1 MAVEGTLDLFHLP
14 QILQVISQ
22 QRKTGILTV
31 QGAEDI
37 VAVSFLQGRIVAAD
51 ALNESTE
58 EGLGAVLVELGELS
72 ADTLR
77 QLTGRSE
84 AEGVRLSDLLERE
97 GQVDREDL
105 LDALRR
111 QTQRLVLTLLDW
123 RQGEFKFYG
132 GDEVSYEDG
141 FRSIGVDELLIRAIE
156 EGRSAERQEIPSP
169 ESRMR
174 RLEAARPVQ
183 VRAAASLDELPAAA
197 SDDGSAIWLTP
208 EEESVLE
215 AVSPARTV
223 AEVARQAGVATDRAR
238 YVLYRFQREGLV
250 APVPAGATRGGPG
263 LGDAPGRAPGR
274 APARPPARAPERPAE
289 ARTPPAEREDAEV
302 PWAGEARPA
311 RALAAGPLAAAASL
325 AGLLLLGLAPIVSPV
340 AFLLPFPWLEQ
351 ERGSVHATRDSAR
364 LLELDLAAKTYFLLH
379 GRFPDD
385 LDELVE
391 LRLLAPGDLTDSRG
405 RRLALEPREASYLVR
420 PLVPGAS
427 GEAAEDAFREGIAGN
442 FLLDPAFLQGAA
454 RRAGTEPALVLLD

>member
-1 MAVEGTLDLFHLP
+1 MAVEGTLDLFRLP
-14 QILQVISQ
+14 EILQVISQ

-37 VAVSFLQGRIVAAD
+37 IAVSFLQGRIVAAD
-51 ALNESTE
+51 ALNETTE
-58 EGLGAVLVELGELS
+58 EGLGTVLVEEGRVS
-72 ADTLR
+72 AETLR
-77 QLTGRSE
+77 RLTARSE
-84 AEGVRLSDLLERE
+84 TEGVRLADLLERE
-97 GQVDREDL
+97 GRVGREDL
-105 LDALRR
+105 LEALRL
-111 QTQRLVLTLLDW
+111 QTRRLLLALLDW
-123 RQGEFKFYG
+123 RQGEFKFYA
-132 GDEVSYEDG
+132 GDEVSYEEG
-141 FRSIGVDELLIRAIE
+141 FRSIGVDELLLSALE
-156 EGRSAERQEIPSP
+156 EGREAPSP
-169 ESRMR
+169 ESRLR
-174 RLEAARPVQ
+174 RLETARPIR
-183 VRAAASLDELPAAA
+183 VRPAASLDEVRAREG
-197 SDDGSAIWLTP
+197 DGDSAVWVTP
-208 EEESVLE
+208 EEELVLE

-250 APVPAGATRGGPG
+250 APVPAGAARGAPQ

>member
-1 MAVEGTLDLFHLP
+1 MAVEGTLDLFRLP
-14 QILQVISQ
+14 EILQVISQ

-37 VAVSFLQGRIVAAD
+37 IAVSFLQGRIVAAD
-51 ALNESTE
+51 ALNETTE
-58 EGLGAVLVELGELS
+58 EGLGTVLVEEGRVS
-72 ADTLR
+72 AETLR
-77 QLTGRSE
+77 RLTARSE
-84 AEGVRLSDLLERE
+84 TEGVRLADLLERE
-97 GQVDREDL
+97 GRVGREDL
-105 LDALRR
+105 LEALRL
-111 QTQRLVLTLLDW
+111 QTRRLLLALLDW

-132 GDEVSYEDG
+132 GDEVSYEEG
-141 FRSIGVDELLIRAIE
+141 FRSIGVDELLLSALE
-156 EGRSAERQEIPSP
+156 EGRGEEGREAPSP
-169 ESRMR
+169 ESRLR
-174 RLEAARPVQ
+174 RLEPVRPIR
-183 VRAAASLDELPAAA
+183 VRPAASLDEVRAREG
-197 SDDGSAIWLTP
+197 DGDSAVWVTP
-208 EEESVLE
+208 DEELVLE

-250 APVPAGATRGGPG
+250 APVPAGAGRGGLG
-263 LGDAPGRAPGR
+263 LGDASGQAPGQ
-274 APARPPARAPERPAE
+274 APARPPARAPERPPE
-289 ARTPPAEREDAEV
+289 ARTPPAEREDAEA

-311 RALAAGPLAAAASL
+311 RALAARPLAIAASL

-442 FLLDPAFLQGAA
+442 FLLDPAFLQGAQ
-454 RRAGTEPALVLLD
+454 RRSGTEPALVLLD

>member
-1 MAVEGTLDLFHLP
+1 MAVEGTLDLFRLP
-14 QILQVISQ
+14 EILQVISQ

-37 VAVSFLQGRIVAAD
+37 IAVSFLQGRIVAAD
-51 ALNESTE
+51 ALNETTE
-58 EGLGAVLVELGELS
+58 EGLGTVLVEEGRVS
-72 ADTLR
+72 AETLR
-77 QLTGRSE
+77 RLTARSE
-84 AEGVRLSDLLERE
+84 TEGVRLADLLERE
-97 GQVDREDL
+97 GRVGREDL
-105 LDALRR
+105 LEALRL
-111 QTQRLVLTLLDW
+111 QTRRLLLALLDW

-132 GDEVSYEDG
+132 GDEVSYEEG
-141 FRSIGVDELLIRAIE
+141 FRSIGVDELLLSALE
-156 EGRSAERQEIPSP
+156 EGRGEEGREAPSP
-169 ESRMR
+169 ESRLR
-174 RLEAARPVQ
+174 RLEPVRPIR
-183 VRAAASLDELPAAA
+183 VRPAASLDEVRARER
-197 SDDGSAIWLTP
+197 DGDSAVWVTP
-208 EEESVLE
+208 DEELVLE

-223 AEVARQAGVATDRAR
+223 AEVARQAGVTTDRAR

-250 APVPAGATRGGPG
+250 APVPAGA
-263 LGDAPGRAPGR
+263 
-274 APARPPARAPERPAE
+274 ARPPARAPERPAE

-302 PWAGEARPA
+302 PWAGEARPS

-325 AGLLLLGLAPIVSPV
+325 AGLVLLGLAPIVSPV

-442 FLLDPAFLQGAA
+442 FLLDPAFLQDAA

>member
-1 MAVEGTLDLFHLP
+1 MAVEGTLDRFHLP
-14 QILQVISQ
+14 EILQMISQ

-31 QGAEDI
+31 QGADDI

-58 EGLGAVLVELGELS
+58 EGLGAVLVEQGELS

-84 AEGVRLSDLLERE
+84 AEGVRLADLLERE

-123 RQGEFKFYG
+123 RQGAFKFYG
-132 GDEVSYEDG
+132 GDEVSYEEG
-141 FRSIGVDELLIRAIE
+141 FRSIGVDELLLRAIE

-238 YVLYRFQREGLV
+238 YVLYGFQREGLV
-250 APVPAGATRGGPG
+250 APAPTGTPPRPAGPARRP
-263 LGDAPGRAPGR
+263 LE
-274 APARPPARAPERPAE
+274 ARPPRAEPLQGEAPA
-289 ARTPPAEREDAEV
+289 AES
-302 PWAGEARPA
+302 ARPA
-311 RALAAGPLAAAASL
+311 RVPPAARLAAAIAL
-325 AGLLLLGLAPIVSPV
+325 AGALLVGIALVTSPIAS
-340 AFLLPFPWLEQ
+340 LLPFPWLEE
-351 ERGSVHATRDSAR
+351 ERASVHATQDSAR

-379 GRFPDD
+379 GRFPD
-385 LDELVE
+385 ELGE
-391 LRLLAPGDLTDSRG
+391 LLELGLLAPGDLADSRG
-405 RRLALEPREASYLVR
+405 RRLVLEPRAGSYLLR
-420 PLVPGAS
+420 PLAPGS
-427 GEAAEDAFREGIAGN
+427 PVVAAEEGFREGIAGN
-442 FLLDPAFLQGAA
+442 FLLDPEFLQGAH
-454 RRAGTEPALVLLD
+454 RRSGTEPPLVLLD